1 MAAKK
6 ILVVDDEAYIVEL
19 IQVNLEKAG
28 YQVTTAY
35 DGEEAWKKVEE
46 ERPDLIVSD
55 VMMPKLDGFGLL
67 KKLKNTMSTKSIPV
81 VMLTA
86 KASDQDVF
94 KGWHFGAD
102 EYLTKPFN
110 PAQLVNIVNIIFK
123 SRAEEEKK
131 RMEGKYVINLG
142 NY

>member
-1 MAAKK
+1 
-6 ILVVDDEAYIVEL
+6 
-19 IQVNLEKAG
+19 
-28 YQVTTAY
+28 
-35 DGEEAWKKVEE
+35 
-46 ERPDLIVSD
+46 
-55 VMMPKLDGFGLL
+55 
-67 KKLKNTMSTKSIPV
+67 MSTKSIPV

-86 KASDQDVF
+86 KAGDQDVF

-123 SRAEEEKK
+123 SRAEEKKK

-142 NY
+142 DY

>member
-46 ERPDLIVSD
+46 EGPDLIVSD

-67 KKLKNTMSTKSIPV
+67 KKLKETMSTKSIPV

-86 KASDQDVF
+86 KAGDQDVF

-102 EYLTKPFN
+102 EYLTKTFN

-123 SRAEEEKK
+123 SRAEEKKK

-142 NY
+142 DY